1 MPTEEP
7 RDRSAPGAPG
17 SDDDAC
23 AGCTLVGRREFLR
36 DTLVATAAAIG
47 VPPALASGM
56 PVGFIAPIA
65 RSAVEKSYPIPTA
78 DSIQIDKAEDTI
90 VARWQGKAYVFSLA
104 CPHQSTAIRWQADRR
119 RFECPKHK
127 SHYTPDG
134 TFVDG
139 RATRG
144 LDRFAVRREGNTIVV
159 NLDLLY
165 EEDRQREQ
173 WRAAF
178 VAL

>member
-1 MPTEEP
+1 MEEP
-7 RDRSAPGAPG
+7 RDISALRTAE
-17 SDDDAC
+17 SDDSTC
-23 AGCTLVGRREFLR
+23 AGCVLVGRREFLR
-36 DTLVATAAAIG
+36 DTIVATAAAIG
-47 VPPALASGM
+47 VPAALASAM
-56 PVGFIAPIA
+56 PVGHITPIS
-65 RSAVEKSYPIPTA
+65 RSGAEKSYPIPAA
-78 DSIQIDKAEDTI
+78 DSVQIDKAEDTI
-90 VARWQGKAYVFSLA
+90 VARWQGKVYVFSLA
-104 CPHQSTAIRWQADRR
+104 CPHQNTAIRWQADRR

-134 TFVDG
+134 TFIDG

-159 NLDLLY
+159 NMDLLY